1 MGPKS
6 DRTLTTTIQARFK
19 YKGSSSPTM
28 EAERHKGWDDGVGW
42 TAEELVWTDAD
53 TEMMNAFRARNE
65 KTRPVTYDEI
75 KALHES
81 LKF

>member
-1 MGPKS
+1 
-6 DRTLTTTIQARFK
+6 
-19 YKGSSSPTM
+19 M